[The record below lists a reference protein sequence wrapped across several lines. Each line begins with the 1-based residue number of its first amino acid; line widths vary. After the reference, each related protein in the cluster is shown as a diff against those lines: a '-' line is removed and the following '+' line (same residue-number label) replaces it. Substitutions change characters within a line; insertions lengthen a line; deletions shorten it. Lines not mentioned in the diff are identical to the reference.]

1 MMRLKEANTLAKPH
15 QTPDEPRQVVSSLLG
30 QARNWPLYAK
40 MSLFTGVRPK
50 DTCTTPVAAQ
60 GPKDFDQE
68 HRWYSQ
74 KSVFFF
80 SHVALMNS

>member
-1 MMRLKEANTLAKPH
+1 MRPREASTLAKPP
-15 QTPDEPRQVVSSLLG
+15 QTPAEPRQGVSSPLG

-74 KSVFFF
+74 KSVVVFF
-80 SHVALMNS
+80 SMWPS